1 MMKLIIAPNVTVI
14 SKFFKHF
21 HSIFKFPFDFT
32 VCYEYQVWECRDCG
46 DSTAVFCPNCTNSSR
61 VMCQLCQTE
70 LQNSSTSAS
79 SLSYNTGQTQ
89 SVQSVSQLGF
99 QVRISLNT
107 LQFTLNLLKFYV
119 RFFRRKNIVMRMH
132 PFTPVMQVLLN
143 LKLKTQELKVSKYV
157 ARLVQFLSAV
167 SIIYFSLLKECTQ
180 DAFFTS
186 SKITKC
192 NLK

>member
-1 MMKLIIAPNVTVI
+1 
-14 SKFFKHF
+14 
-21 HSIFKFPFDFT
+21 
-32 VCYEYQVWECRDCG
+32 
-46 DSTAVFCPNCTNSSR
+46 
-61 VMCQLCQTE
+61 MCQLCQTE

-107 LQFTLNLLKFYV
+107 LQFILNLHNFV
-119 RFFRRKNIVMRMH
+119 RWLFFRRKNVVMRMH